1 MNDLQKSQDLYN
13 GTMKMQR
20 FDIVRIVLT
29 PLLEMGAVA
38 LAFWIAYNIR
48 NITDGIPF
56 IQLKIPSI
64 SPEQFAPFVV
74 AGIVIWLLVF
84 ARAKLYSD
92 TRRPLFEEIRRVI
105 AYSFFWFF
113 VFIGFVY
120 LTQGFL
126 FHKEIPRL
134 IIAYTLIIGAAFSI
148 LIRSALHGI
157 GAYLHHHHLIARDR
171 IAVLRLHSHD
181 EIPFQADT
189 NDAEYFF
196 FESNNTKELESHIRE
211 QKIDA
216 ILLISGEWPENI
228 LSLARIYGIQCSH
241 PRIMPN
247 MRHFAREESFLGGIP
262 VITLHTVSI
271 TAWERVFK
279 RMIDI
284 LLSSMFLILSA
295 PIMLVIYLGIKLE
308 DRSWPAIYRNRRI
321 GQDGKIFTLYKFRYM
336 YWKYCTKE
344 DYLDAGERDEWLE
357 FEEQLKET
365 SDTRHWPLYKIKD
378 DPRKMKFGALIERFS
393 LDELPQLFNV
403 FLGNM
408 SLVGPRPH
416 QPREVALYDESDKQV
431 LTIKPGI
438 TGMAQVYG
446 RDKNT
451 FKEEVMLDTYYIE
464 NYSLSLDI
472 MIILRTILVVLSR
485 PFEKKS

>member
-38 LAFWIAYNIR
+38 LAFWIAYDIR

-157 GAYLHHHHLIARDR
+157 GAYLHHHDLIARDR

-189 NDAEYFF
+189 SDAEYFF

-308 DRSWPAIYRNRRI
+308 DRS
-321 GQDGKIFTLYKFRYM
+321 
-336 YWKYCTKE
+336 
-344 DYLDAGERDEWLE
+344 
-357 FEEQLKET
+357 
-365 SDTRHWPLYKIKD
+365 
-378 DPRKMKFGALIERFS
+378 
-393 LDELPQLFNV
+393 
-403 FLGNM
+403 
-408 SLVGPRPH
+408 
-416 QPREVALYDESDKQV
+416 
-431 LTIKPGI
+431 
-438 TGMAQVYG
+438 
-446 RDKNT
+446 
-451 FKEEVMLDTYYIE
+451 
-464 NYSLSLDI
+464 
-472 MIILRTILVVLSR
+472 
-485 PFEKKS
+485 